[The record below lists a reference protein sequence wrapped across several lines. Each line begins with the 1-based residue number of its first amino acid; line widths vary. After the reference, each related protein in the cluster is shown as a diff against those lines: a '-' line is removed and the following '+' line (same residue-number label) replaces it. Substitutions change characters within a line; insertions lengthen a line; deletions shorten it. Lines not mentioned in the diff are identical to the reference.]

1 MAVQARGR
9 ETRQTIL
16 ESAFGLFL
24 AQGYH
29 GTSMRQVARAA
40 GVSPATIYNHFN
52 SKEAL
57 FVELLRERVPHRA
70 LIQALQEV
78 QGDSTEERLHDAM
91 QRMRAAMAHQ
101 FDNLRLMF
109 IELLE
114 FQGRHVGFLSSEIVP
129 QALSYVLELQ
139 AHEPRLRSLSPML
152 ILRAIAG
159 IFMSYAISMAFFRD
173 VPGFHDDQQ
182 ELHAL
187 TDILLFGLLGQTE
200 GQAPDGTPAT

>member
-1 MAVQARGR
+1 MATRARGR
-9 ETRQTIL
+9 ETRQAIL
-16 ESAFGLFL
+16 ESAFGLLL

-29 GTSMRQVARAA
+29 GTSMRQVARTA
-40 GVSPATIYNHFN
+40 GVSPAAIYNHFK

-70 LIQALQEV
+70 LIQALQDV
-78 QGDSTEERLHDAM
+78 RGDSTEERLHNAM
-91 QRMRAAMAHQ
+91 QRMRAAMADQ

-129 QALSYVLELQ
+129 QALAYVFELQ
-139 AHEPRLRSLSPML
+139 RGEPRLRALSPTL
-152 ILRAIAG
+152 ILRAIGG

-182 ELHAL
+182 QLHAL
-187 TDILLFGLLGQTE
+187 TDILLYGLLGQAE
-200 GQAPDGTPAT
+200 REAPDGTPAT